1 MTWGRKHRPLWGTIS
16 LFRACEKHYKDIIM
30 EICKIGLLYFQI
42 SNHYNWLVLA
52 VSKIITRHC
61 SIGMMGGGWEYI
73 EIQILILV
81 QWRKLRGL
89 SQEEM
94 AKKINVSTRTIWS
107 YENDINNLRN
117 ASYNTISLIANA
129 LEIRIGQIFLGDN
142 FGKTE

>member
-1 MTWGRKHRPLWGTIS
+1 M
-16 LFRACEKHYKDIIM
+16 
-30 EICKIGLLYFQI
+30 
-42 SNHYNWLVLA
+42 
-52 VSKIITRHC
+52 
-61 SIGMMGGGWEYI
+61 
-73 EIQILILV
+73 QILTLA

-94 AKKINVSTRTIWS
+94 AKKVNVSTRTIWS